1 MRKLIPNPSTVAGLS
16 ILIAISFVVAGAQAL
31 SAAAPESEPGAGT
44 PEEATAR
51 PQSVFEANHPAGK
64 DPFFPDSSRRKPAV
78 TDPVV
83 PVVSTPK
90 YGEVLKV
97 DGLSGQVDRRLAII
111 NNVTFAEGQEER
123 VRIQGGEMRIRC
135 EKIDGQTVTVTV
147 MTTGERVEL
156 RYQGN

>member
-1 MRKLIPNPSTVAGLS
+1 
-16 ILIAISFVVAGAQAL
+16 
-31 SAAAPESEPGAGT
+31 
-44 PEEATAR
+44 
-51 PQSVFEANHPAGK
+51 
-64 DPFFPDSSRRKPAV
+64 
-78 TDPVV
+78 
-83 PVVSTPK
+83 
-90 YGEVLKV
+90 V
-97 DGLSGQVDRRLAII
+97 DGLSGQVDRRLANI

>member
-1 MRKLIPNPSTVAGLS
+1 MA
-16 ILIAISFVVAGAQAL
+16 
-31 SAAAPESEPGAGT
+31 
-44 PEEATAR
+44 AR

-64 DPFFPDSSRRKPAV
+64 DPFFPDSSRRKPPV
-78 TDPVV
+78 TTPVV
-83 PVVSTPK
+83 PVATTPR
-90 YGEVLKV
+90 YGEVLRV